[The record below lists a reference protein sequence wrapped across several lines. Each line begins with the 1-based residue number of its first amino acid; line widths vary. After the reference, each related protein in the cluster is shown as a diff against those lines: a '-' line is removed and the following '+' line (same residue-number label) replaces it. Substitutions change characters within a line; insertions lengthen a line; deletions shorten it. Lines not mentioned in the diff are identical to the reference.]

1 MGRRLNW
8 LNNTAQLQG
17 QPEGLEPD
25 PYHSDAS
32 FSLCALDDCES
43 RELIITNLI
52 QGNVWTL
59 YQYIEIIVNIV
70 IIWNLILWNRTKL
83 LVQI

>member
-17 QPEGLEPD
+17 QPEGLEPG
-25 PYHSDAS
+25 
-32 FSLCALDDCES
+32 
-43 RELIITNLI
+43 ELIITNLI

-70 IIWNLILWNRTKL
+70 II
-83 LVQI
+83 